1 MSSIK
6 QEASRCLKCKKA
18 QCSAHCPVSTDV
30 PKVMELFLNGE
41 IRQAGEL
48 LFLNN
53 PLSAVTSVICPHER
67 NCTGHC
73 VLGRKGEPVQFYRVE
88 EYISRFFLET
98 TEIPK
103 IEKNGIKIA
112 VAGSGP
118 AGITMSLLLLLR
130 GYDVTMF
137 EAQDNIG
144 GVLRYGIPPFR
155 LSRELLDR
163 YKDIMLRMGLHLR
176 PNTRIGSNILIE
188 DLFPDGYKAVFV
200 STGTGRPR
208 KLGLIGETLG
218 HVHFAVDYLKT
229 PDAFKLGNRVA
240 IVGAGNVAIDAART
254 AIRRSHS
261 HVTILHYMGEN
272 DMTANSDEI
281 EMAQIDGVEFIHYA
295 QTIRILENAVRC
307 VQVNRVENE
316 DGSVSFEEDYSHVF
330 DVPADSVIIA
340 IGQGPGADMKAAGVK
355 LTQRGL
361 LDVNEWG
368 ETNTPGVFAA
378 GDIVSGPRTV
388 VDAVAFTKK
397 VFRRMEEYL
406 DMATDG
412 NSPAVPSQG
421 DPSV

>member
-88 EYISRFFLET
+88 EYISRFYLET

-155 LSRELLDR
+155 LSRELLDL

-218 HVHFAVDYLKT
+218 HVHFAVDYLKA

-406 DMATDG
+406 GMSTDG
-412 NSPAVPSQG
+412 DSPAVPPQG
-421 DPSV
+421 E

>member
-1 MSSIK
+1 MPSIK

-18 QCSAHCPVSTDV
+18 QCSAHCPVATDV
-30 PKVMELFLNGE
+30 PRVMDLFLNGGIKE
-41 IRQAGEL
+41 AGEI

-53 PLSAVTSVICPHER
+53 PLSAVTSIICPHER

-73 VLGRKGEPVQFYRVE
+73 VLGRKGEPVQFYMVE
-88 EYISRFFLET
+88 QYISRFFLET
-98 TEIPK
+98 TEVPK

-118 AGITMSLLLLLR
+118 AGITMALLLLLS
-130 GYDVTMF
+130 GYEVTMF

-155 LSRELLDR
+155 LPRELLDI

-176 PNTRIGSNILIE
+176 PNTRIGSNIMID

-200 STGTGRPR
+200 STGTGRPN

-229 PDAFKLGNRVA
+229 PEAFKLGNRVA

-254 AIRRSHS
+254 AIRRSHA
-261 HVTILHYMGEN
+261 HVTILHFMGEN
-272 DMTANSDEI
+272 DMTANHDEI
-281 EMAQIDGVEFIHYA
+281 EMAEIDGVEFVHYA

-307 VQVNRVENE
+307 VRVRRIENE
-316 DGSVSFEEDYSHVF
+316 DGSVSFEEDYSETF

-340 IGQGPGADMKAAGVK
+340 IGQGPGADMRAAGVA

-378 GDIVSGPRTV
+378 GDIVSGPKTV

-397 VFRRMEEYL
+397 VFTRMEEYL
-406 DMATDG
+406 GMA
-412 NSPAVPSQG
+412 
-421 DPSV
+421 

>member
-6 QEASRCLKCKKA
+6 QEALKCLKCKKA

-41 IRQAGEL
+41 IKQAGEL

-88 EYISRFFLET
+88 EYISRFYLET

-118 AGITMSLLLLLR
+118 AGITMSLLLLLK

-155 LSRELLDR
+155 LSRELLDL

-295 QTIRILENAVRC
+295 QTIRILENSVRC
-307 VQVNRVENE
+307 VQVNRIENE

-361 LDVNEWG
+361 LEVNEWG
-368 ETNTPGVFAA
+368 ETDTPGVFAA

-406 DMATDG
+406 GMSTDG
-412 NSPAVPSQG
+412 DSPAVPPQG
-421 DPSV
+421 E